1 MFTIPICLMSVER
14 NMHNAKSVL
23 SMHALMWMM
32 LNWIVCFRREYVT
45 VAQTNTHMTRAQ
57 NVYVCVRAKD
67 KNFFFVIYFMK
78 KGKNLKKIPNSMCY
92 RENENVTYLFIY
104 GLFKTFF
111 LLYMAVGIIQKMNSS
126 SLLLFFLLYFYAY
139 HASVWQWTSFTL

>member
-1 MFTIPICLMSVER
+1 
-14 NMHNAKSVL
+14 MHNAKSVL
-23 SMHALMWMM
+23 SVHALMWMM

-45 VAQTNTHMTRAQ
+45 VVQTNTHMTRAQ
-57 NVYVCVRAKD
+57 RDYWLLCVCVCVRAKD

-111 LLYMAVGIIQKMNSS
+111 FAIYGGIHHHFC
-126 SLLLFFLLYFYAY
+126 FFSYILYFYAY